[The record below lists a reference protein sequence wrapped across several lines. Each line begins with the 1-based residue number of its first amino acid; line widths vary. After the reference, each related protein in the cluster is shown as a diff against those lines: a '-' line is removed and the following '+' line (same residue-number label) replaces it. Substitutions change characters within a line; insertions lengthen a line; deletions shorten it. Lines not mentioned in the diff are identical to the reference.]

1 LDNFYFYT
9 ILIWN
14 NCPFI
19 PHNIHVSILSS
30 HPIIFSLALNND
42 RLLSPVYNPTQDE
55 GLWIYSL
62 IFCTSSQKFI

>member
-9 ILIWN
+9 ILICN
-14 NCPFI
+14 NRPFT
-19 PHNIHVSILSS
+19 PHNISILSS

-62 IFCTSSQKFI
+62 IFCTSSQQFI